1 MMPPALKARI
11 AAAVAGGA
19 RAIAVPLTGYFEGLR
34 PTAYLDPV
42 GIPTI
47 CYGSTAGV
55 RIGQRKSQVECDRLL
70 AGELGQAL
78 AVVDRSARVP
88 MPDTRRAALASFVYN
103 VGPGAYQRSTL
114 LRRLNGGDTVGG
126 CNELLRWNR
135 AGGQVLP
142 GLTAR
147 REAER
152 ELCLMH

>member
-1 MMPPALKARI
+1 M
-11 AAAVAGGA
+11 
-19 RAIAVPLTGYFEGLR
+19 
-34 PTAYLDPV
+34 
-42 GIPTI
+42 
-47 CYGSTAGV
+47 
-55 RIGQRKSQVECDRLL
+55 
-70 AGELGQAL
+70 
-78 AVVDRSARVP
+78 VDRSARVP